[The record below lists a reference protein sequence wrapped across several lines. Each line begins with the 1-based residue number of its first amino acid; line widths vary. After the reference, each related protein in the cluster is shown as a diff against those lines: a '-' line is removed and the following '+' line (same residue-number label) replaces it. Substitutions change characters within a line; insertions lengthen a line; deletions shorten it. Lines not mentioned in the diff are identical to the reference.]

1 MKNMNLGA
9 SSEALSNFSN
19 NVSKL
24 EGLEERRVEIIKKVL
39 EAEEDLASTRIG
51 YLDEYFDKF
60 SKTLDSI
67 VAEKTSKL
75 STAFKILDSLAD
87 ESVKKAAKAAERAQL
102 AAEKAAEATAKNRR
116 NDGTKPETVDKKSD
130 SEASP
135 PKNDTKDKEAAKR
148 NAETIRRAREAELAS
163 TEESADSDESIE
175 KTTNRKSTRK
185 NNQRNR
191 KHAYSGNKERAT
203 NTDTEEN
210 SNEASN
216 ATNKNP
222 PASGGGNSG
231 GNGNGGH
238 RSTNSSGG
246 ENDEPPSEDVK
257 VFQPIPDELLN
268 ALGDADNTGENLA
281 PENAKQFEQD
291 LKNKLNSLT
300 EFFLAAEDARRD
312 ALLDSQ
318 GKLDFDLNTIE
329 EHRREQNIKSLK
341 ELGEQTNA
349 IRDKMIERERLL
361 TQTEEERALQVE
373 AIKTAQ
379 FNEALDIG
387 NEVLRTQQK
396 INAQRDYEASD
407 EGIAIQSQKAQ
418 SLAADKGT
426 QKLEEQRVRFIKN
439 EEYRLEKE
447 YNRKLTEQE
456 KKDIIDQANLKYE
469 LSEENIKRTTELT
482 ERQENRSKEAEIKAT
497 QDTTQKAID
506 NAMSF
511 NSEMNMLDRYKSL
524 KTIVDQAEEDGADR
538 KAAATAV
545 AVKALSSLAQQLE
558 NTIDE
563 IAGKKGKVDTRLQG
577 SKNETWAG
585 SYWDQIVHDIT
596 AVGAI
601 NPYFQQKEFSKN
613 IEDLVD
619 RGIAFDLE
627 QRAFLM
633 TITDK
638 IATTFDATDGTL
650 LRLIKIQQEDSTAGR
665 LGMEAALNA
674 FLNEMYENTEYLKTV
689 ASSVRQSLQE
699 MEALMT
705 GAEATEVEFQVQKW
719 LGSLS
724 SVGMSDSATQS
735 LAEALGQ
742 IAAGQIEGIT
752 NGGAGNLLI
761 MAANDAGLSI
771 ADILTDGINA
781 SDTNKLLRAAVK
793 YLGDLADS
801 SKDNQVVQQQL
812 AGVFGVKAS
821 DLKAATNL
829 VLPGSTDDIYNN
841 SMTYNS
847 MVKNLI
853 SMASSMHERTSMA
866 EMMTNIWENVQYTMA
881 GSMASNPI
889 SYFIYKA
896 ATLLD
901 NTVGGIPIPDISIYG
916 NAVALNTTVAD
927 LMRVASMSAGIL
939 GSIGDLA
946 SGLGNSFSGRA
957 MLEELGITSG
967 SGLAVVERGDG
978 GGISK
983 NLIGGKQSTS
993 SSGYTGNASGSD
1005 IKDST
1010 MQDAKDSKKQQMIE
1024 AKEEEEASEVMVLNT
1039 TVVKIYE
1046 LLDDVVHGKSS
1057 FRVKVDDYGLIKQNS
1072 GGTSSN
1078 SLNGIRSG
1086 GITSSGIGS
1095 SSRSTSSGGNSGSVD
1110 LGNWTTI

>member
-24 EGLEERRVEIIKKVL
+24 EGLEERRAEIIKKVL

-87 ESVKKAAKAAERAQL
+87 ESVKKAAKAAEKAQL

-116 NDGTKPETVDKKSD
+116 NDGTKPEPVDKKSD

-135 PKNDTKDKEAAKR
+135 LKNDTKDKEAAKR

-175 KTTNRKSTRK
+175 KTTNRKSNRK

-210 SNEASN
+210 SNKASN

-231 GNGNGGH
+231 GNGNGGN
-238 RSTNSSGG
+238 RSTDSSGG
-246 ENDEPPSEDVK
+246 KNDEPPSEDVK
-257 VFQPIPDELLN
+257 VFQPISDELLN
-268 ALGDADNTGENLA
+268 ALGDADNTGENLT
-281 PENAKQFEQD
+281 PENAEQFEQD

-379 FNEALDIG
+379 FNETLDIG

-418 SLAADKGT
+418 SLAADKST

-456 KKDIIDQANLKYE
+456 KKDLIDQANLKYE

-524 KTIVDQAEEDGADR
+524 KTLVDQAEEDGADR

-563 IAGKKGKVDTRLQG
+563 
-577 SKNETWAG
+577 
-585 SYWDQIVHDIT
+585 
-596 AVGAI
+596 
-601 NPYFQQKEFSKN
+601 
-613 IEDLVD
+613 
-619 RGIAFDLE
+619 
-627 QRAFLM
+627 
-633 TITDK
+633 
-638 IATTFDATDGTL
+638 
-650 LRLIKIQQEDSTAGR
+650 
-665 LGMEAALNA
+665 
-674 FLNEMYENTEYLKTV
+674 
-689 ASSVRQSLQE
+689 
-699 MEALMT
+699 
-705 GAEATEVEFQVQKW
+705 
-719 LGSLS
+719 
-724 SVGMSDSATQS
+724 
-735 LAEALGQ
+735 
-742 IAAGQIEGIT
+742 
-752 NGGAGNLLI
+752 
-761 MAANDAGLSI
+761 
-771 ADILTDGINA
+771 
-781 SDTNKLLRAAVK
+781 
-793 YLGDLADS
+793 
-801 SKDNQVVQQQL
+801 
-812 AGVFGVKAS
+812 
-821 DLKAATNL
+821 
-829 VLPGSTDDIYNN
+829 
-841 SMTYNS
+841 
-847 MVKNLI
+847 
-853 SMASSMHERTSMA
+853 
-866 EMMTNIWENVQYTMA
+866 
-881 GSMASNPI
+881 
-889 SYFIYKA
+889 
-896 ATLLD
+896 
-901 NTVGGIPIPDISIYG
+901 
-916 NAVALNTTVAD
+916 
-927 LMRVASMSAGIL
+927 
-939 GSIGDLA
+939 
-946 SGLGNSFSGRA
+946 
-957 MLEELGITSG
+957 
-967 SGLAVVERGDG
+967 
-978 GGISK
+978 
-983 NLIGGKQSTS
+983 
-993 SSGYTGNASGSD
+993 
-1005 IKDST
+1005 
-1010 MQDAKDSKKQQMIE
+1010 
-1024 AKEEEEASEVMVLNT
+1024 
-1039 TVVKIYE
+1039 
-1046 LLDDVVHGKSS
+1046 
-1057 FRVKVDDYGLIKQNS
+1057 
-1072 GGTSSN
+1072 
-1078 SLNGIRSG
+1078 
-1086 GITSSGIGS
+1086 
-1095 SSRSTSSGGNSGSVD
+1095 
-1110 LGNWTTI
+1110 

>member
-24 EGLEERRVEIIKKVL
+24 EGLEERRAEIIKKVL

-51 YLDEYFDKF
+51 YLEEYFDKF

-87 ESVKKAAKAAERAQL
+87 ESVKKAAKAAEKAQL
-102 AAEKAAEATAKNRR
+102 AAERAAETIAKNR
-116 NDGTKPETVDKKSD
+116 DSDEAKPEPVDKKSD

-175 KTTNRKSTRK
+175 KTTSRKSSRK

-203 NTDTEEN
+203 DTDTEEN
-210 SNEASN
+210 SNEASDD
-216 ATNKNP
+216 TNKNP
-222 PASGGGNSG
+222 PASGGGNNG
-231 GNGNGGH
+231 GNGNGGN
-238 RSTNSSGG
+238 RSTGSSGG
-246 ENDEPPSEDVK
+246 ENDEPSSEDVQ

-268 ALGDADNTGENLA
+268 ALGDADNTGESIT
-281 PENAKQFEQD
+281 PENTEHFEQD

-312 ALLDSQ
+312 ALINSQ

-329 EHRREQNIKSLK
+329 EHRREQNIQSLK
-341 ELGEQTNA
+341 ELSEQTNA

-379 FNEALDIG
+379 FNETLDIE
-387 NEVLRTQQK
+387 NEVLRAQQK

-407 EGIAIQSQKAQ
+407 DAEVVAIRDQKAQ
-418 SLAADKGT
+418 RLAEAKSI

-447 YNRKLTEQE
+447 YDRKLTEQE
-456 KKDIIDQANLKYE
+456 KKDIIDLANLKYE
-469 LSEENIKRTTELT
+469 LSEENIERTTELT

-497 QDTTQKAID
+497 RDTTQKAID

-511 NSEMNMLDRYKSL
+511 NSEMSMLDRYKSL
-524 KTIVDQAEEDGADR
+524 KTLVDQAEEGGADR
-538 KAAATAV
+538 KDAAMAV

-563 IAGKKGKVDTRLQG
+563 IAGKKGKIDTRLQG

-596 AVGAI
+596 AIGAI

-724 SVGMSDSATQS
+724 SVGMSDSATQG

-752 NGGAGNLLI
+752 NGGVGNLLI

-829 VLPGSTDDIYNN
+829 VLPGSTDDIYNT

-866 EMMTNIWENVQYTMA
+866 EMMTNIWENVQYTTA
-881 GSMASNPI
+881 GSMASNPV
-889 SYFIYKA
+889 SYFIYKL
-896 ATLLD
+896 ATLVD
-901 NTVGGIPIPDISIYG
+901 NVAGGIDLPFVNVWGYG
-916 NAVALNTTVAD
+916 VDLNTTVAD
-927 LMRVASMSAGIL
+927 LMRVAAVGTGLL
-939 GSIGDLA
+939 GSMGDLV

-957 MLEELGITSG
+957 MLEELGIKAG
-967 SGLAVVERGDG
+967 SGLATVERGDG
-978 GGISK
+978 GVLSK
-983 NLIGGKQSTS
+983 NLTGGKQSTS
-993 SSGYTGNASGSD
+993 SSAYAGNASGSD

-1010 MQDAKDSKKQQMIE
+1010 IQEANDSKKQQMIE
-1024 AKEEEEASEVMVLNT
+1024 AKEEEEANEVTVLNT
-1039 TVVKIYE
+1039 TVIKIYE

-1072 GGTSSN
+1072 SGTSSS

-1086 GITSSGIGS
+1086 GIGS